1 MKKNYTSYYL
11 NIFSLFFLLIAIFT
25 PITNLY
31 AGESKGVA
39 KITYTGWDGHKK
51 QMPEAKNN
59 AKINALERFANDNF
73 SKSRFKD
80 YMQAKNSILSNLD
93 GIVSIDHVLQEEVDK
108 KNKTITIVIR
118 ANINENKLNFLIDDL
133 VGITNATS
141 SEKSEMAVYIIARKA
156 SELKIFKPKEF
167 NKSMASES
175 SDSSETIA
183 ASGESAIVS
192 TSSENSS
199 SSTTGGS
206 TTQKSDKIKY
216 GPVDG
221 ANDDIFANMSKVF
234 SEYDF
239 DVFEFI
245 ELDVDDRVSEAYMK
259 GDGLSAKNK
268 KYMWNAVKDD
278 DVPYLVFATATIDAK
293 AIDSV
298 SGATT
303 VGVTVS
309 GLVYF
314 CEKRCKVQASVG
326 PVQYHANG
334 QSELEAQRNSILLA
348 GTKASQELIDQLNAK
363 GVQ

>member
-1 MKKNYTSYYL
+1 MSPN
-11 NIFSLFFLLIAIFT
+11 LL
-25 PITNLY
+25 

-39 KITYTGWDGHKK
+39 KFTYTGWDGHKK
-51 QMPEAKNN
+51 QMPEAFKI
-59 AKINALERFANDNF
+59 AKEDALERFVNKTF

-80 YMQAKNSILSNLD
+80 YMQAKSLILSSIDN
-93 GIVSIDHVLQEEVDK
+93 IVSIDHILDESIDK
-108 KNKTITIVIR
+108 KNKTITVVIR
-118 ANINENKLNFLIDDL
+118 ANINENQLNYLIDDL
-133 VGITNATS
+133 VGITNATD
-141 SEKSEMAVYIIARKA
+141 SEKSEMAIYIIARKA
-156 SELKIFKPKEF
+156 SELKIFKPREF
-167 NKSMASES
+167 NKSVTSDSAEASE
-175 SDSSETIA
+175 TMA
-183 ASGESAIVS
+183 ASGDSAVLATSNESS
-192 TSSENSS
+192 T

-206 TTQKSDKIKY
+206 TTQKSDKITY

-221 ANDDIFANMSKVF
+221 ANDDIFANMSQVF

-245 ELDVDDRVSEAYMK
+245 ELDVDDRVSEAYMN
-259 GDGLSAKNK
+259 GDGLSSKNK

-293 AIDSV
+293 AIDTV
-298 SGATT
+298 SGSVT

-309 GLVYF
+309 GIAYF